1 MTKKVMYSNKPVVET
16 GIVEFDQKDIDTTK
30 RIKNLE
36 DKVRLL
42 SEQVHKL
49 ATALELN
56 SRNMRRANTDI
67 TNITTV
73 LRSRK

>member
-1 MTKKVMYSNKPVVET
+1 MYSNKPTVET
-16 GIVEFDQKDIDTTK
+16 GIVEFDQKEIDTNK

-49 ATALELN
+49 ASTLQLN
-56 SRNMRRANTDI
+56 SRQMRRANTDI

-73 LRSRK
+73 LRNR

>member
-1 MTKKVMYSNKPVVET
+1 MSMYSNKPVVET
-16 GIVEFDQKDIDTTK
+16 ESLRTELPATNDSEK
-30 RIKNLE
+30 RIKQLE
-36 DKVRLL
+36 DRVRLL
-42 SEQVHKL
+42 GEQLHKV

-73 LRSRK
+73 LRNR